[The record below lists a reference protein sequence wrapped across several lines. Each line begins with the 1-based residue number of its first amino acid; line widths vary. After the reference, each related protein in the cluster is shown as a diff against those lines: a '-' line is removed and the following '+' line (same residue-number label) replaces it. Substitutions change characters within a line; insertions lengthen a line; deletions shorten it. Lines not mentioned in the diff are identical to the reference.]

1 MGSRLPFWGVV
12 GSLALGGSLALAQPG
27 PLPAAELAKQ
37 GMNKYNAGDYAG
49 AVESLQRAVDLEP
62 NNFEYKLALANSLRQ
77 SNQCSRA
84 RPLYSELAA
93 AAQDDATRAKVQEQM
108 AQCPEP
114 QLTPPAPAPTPPPP
128 PPPQQPT
135 AVITTSSAGASK
147 SDMFMLMSG
156 GVLVGA
162 GIVLLWAGHTHAG
175 DADDARTVADH
186 DRISGRSTNEYILG
200 GVGIAAGVGLSLWA
214 MKRISAARENEI
226 AVAFTPRD
234 GGGSFVLERSW

>member
-1 MGSRLPFWGVV
+1 V
-12 GSLALGGSLALAQPG
+12 GTLALGGSLALAQPG

-77 SNQCSRA
+77 SNQCGRA
-84 RPLYSELAA
+84 RPLYSELVEKSP
-93 AAQDDATRAKVQEQM
+93 DDATRTKVQEQM

-114 QLTPPAPAPTPPPP
+114 QLTPPPPAPTPPTPP
-128 PPPQQPT
+128 TPPAQPT
-135 AVITTSSAGASK
+135 AVITSSSPGASK
-147 SDMFMLMSG
+147 TDMFMLMG
-156 GVLVGA
+156 GGALVGA

-175 DADDARTVADH
+175 DADDARTAADH
-186 DRISGRSTNEYILG
+186 DRISGRSTAEYIIG
-200 GVGIAAGVGLSLWA
+200 GASIAVGVGLSVWA
-214 MKRISAARENEI
+214 MKRISSSRDSEI
-226 AVAFTPRD
+226 AVAFTPRE